1 MQLSDRDPFNIYRD
15 EDSRLTI
22 GTKVTAYWHSQGYH
36 FRARAKVVKL
46 ERRCVTIALLETAG
60 QGGEY
65 SLAKRIQLPR
75 FFDNSEW
82 TTERCVRLGKPARF
96 SRI

>member
-1 MQLSDRDPFNIYRD
+1 MQLLDRDPLHVYRD
-15 EDSRLTI
+15 EDSRLSI
-22 GTKVTAYWHSQGYH
+22 GTKVTAFWSRQGFH

-46 ERRCVTIALLETAG
+46 ERRCVTVALLEPVG
-60 QGGEY
+60 QGGDD
-65 SLAKRIQLPR
+65 LGRHIQLPR

-82 TTERCVRLGKPARF
+82 TTDRCVRLGQPAGF

>member
-1 MQLSDRDPFNIYRD
+1 MPLLDRDPFHVYRD
-15 EDSRLTI
+15 EDRRLSI
-22 GTKVTAYWHSQGYH
+22 GTKVTAFWSRQGFH

-46 ERRCVTIALLETAG
+46 ERSCVTVALLEPVG

-65 SLAKRIQLPR
+65 DLGRRIQLPR
-75 FFDNSEW
+75 FLDNSEW
-82 TTERCVRLGKPARF
+82 TTERCVRLGKPAGF